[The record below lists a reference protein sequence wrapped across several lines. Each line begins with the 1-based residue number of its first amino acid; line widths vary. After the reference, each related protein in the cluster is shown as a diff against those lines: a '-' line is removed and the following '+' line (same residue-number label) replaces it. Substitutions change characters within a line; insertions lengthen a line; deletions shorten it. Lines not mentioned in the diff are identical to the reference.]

1 MAESIKIRLDESR
14 YIPPTQDD
22 IREAKQ
28 YVLRREDNARQLRD
42 SVDEVLSNLAED
54 IVTCCYKYNVDPY
67 TFTISSSY
75 NEDMMAEISGFMDD
89 AELEILDLIY
99 DYSTRATKDNDHI
112 AALIA
117 WLATLGRGN
126 RNLQDTL
133 DGYLYKTMKDFEAA
147 IAAMRFMGVKLSD
160 AVTKL
165 KTYMHSVYTMPEV
178 LTAFRRRQNF
188 NAAYIRL
195 GGVQPGAVGLSNNG
209 STNVTN
215 MATITSQMAWMRE
228 QGVQMRESGAS
239 GYYQLRGST
248 FNCDLCDDEVGFHPN
263 LDEIETAP
271 YPHPHCKCY
280 RVPVYPVEDIPSEN
294 SNISGNTARQ
304 NRREEYERLLQDPN
318 YKDVEYNPE
327 NGGLKATH
335 VKHNFDQRGGAY
347 EKHAQEAGYNA
358 GHSVIFGAEE
368 SAVIGQR
375 FTEGTWDGKRFEVA
389 GCETATSNNILMSLS
404 HCASKK
410 ETKVAVLDFPN
421 GNFNQDTWERTLG
434 RYRGLEKIETRQFL
448 KFERIICVQNGKIII
463 DVPF

>member
-75 NEDMMAEISGFMDD
+75 NDDMMAEISDFMDD
-89 AELEILDLIY
+89 AESEILDLIY

-112 AALIA
+112 TALIA

-228 QGVQMRESGAS
+228 QGIQMRESGAS

-280 RVPVYPVEDIPSEN
+280 RVPIYPVEEMPLVNKKDIVPARTKFESYDDNWEKEYFN
-294 SNISGNTARQ
+294 PNNGGFNVYHKKHQFSDVKADGVTMSGGQA
-304 NRREEYERLLQDPN
+304 EKHVGRLLADKYAKQ
-318 YKDVEYNPE
+318 VEFLPE
-327 NGGLKATH
+327 NGDGISKPDIR
-335 VKHNFDQRGGAY
+335 FDNQ
-347 EKHAQEAGYNA
+347 
-358 GHSVIFGAEE
+358 
-368 SAVIGQR
+368 
-375 FTEGTWDGKRFEVA
+375 TWDVKYISAANENTIRKYIENARKAECAIFYWDKGNKLEELKNAVTRTIGKYVKKGE
-389 GCETATSNNILMSLS
+389 LS
-404 HCASKK
+404 TIPSIFYINK
-410 ETKVAVLDFPN
+410 D
-421 GNFNQDTWERTLG
+421 
-434 RYRGLEKIETRQFL
+434 GLLQCIFKNR
-448 KFERIICVQNGKIII
+448 
-463 DVPF
+463 

>member
-75 NEDMMAEISGFMDD
+75 NEDMMAEISDFMDD

-99 DYSTRATKDNDHI
+99 DYSTKATKDNDHI

-228 QGVQMRESGAS
+228 QGIQMRESGAS

-280 RVPVYPVEDIPSEN
+280 RVPIYPVEDSSISE
-294 SNISGNTARQ
+294 NTARK

-335 VKHNFDQRGGAY
+335 IYHNFDKIGGKY
-347 EKHAQEAGYNA
+347 EKHVQNAGFKA
-358 GHSVIFGAEE
+358 GHSVIFGAEVGD
-368 SAVIGQR
+368 VIGQR
-375 FTEGTWDGKRFEVA
+375 FTEGTWDGMRFEVA
-389 GCETATSNNILMSLS
+389 GRETATSINILRGLK
-404 HCASKK
+404 HCASKRNT
-410 ETKVAVLDFPN
+410 EIAILDFPKGGFNLSTLEN
-421 GNFNQDTWERTLG
+421 GIS
-434 RYRGLEKIETRQFL
+434 RYRGLAPLNDGQYL
-448 KFERIICVQNGKIII
+448 KFRKIICVQ
-463 DVPF
+463 DEVVVYEQDF

>member
-75 NEDMMAEISGFMDD
+75 NEDMMAEISDFMDD

-99 DYSTRATKDNDHI
+99 DYSTKATKDNDHI

-280 RVPVYPVEDIPSEN
+280 RVPIYKNEMG
-294 SNISGNTARQ
+294 NISDSQ
-304 NRREEYERLLQDPN
+304 Y
-318 YKDVEYNPE
+318 
-327 NGGLKATH
+327 
-335 VKHNFDQRGGAY
+335 
-347 EKHAQEAGYNA
+347 
-358 GHSVIFGAEE
+358 S
-368 SAVIGQR
+368 
-375 FTEGTWDGKRFEVA
+375 
-389 GCETATSNNILMSLS
+389 
-404 HCASKK
+404 
-410 ETKVAVLDFPN
+410 
-421 GNFNQDTWERTLG
+421 
-434 RYRGLEKIETRQFL
+434 
-448 KFERIICVQNGKIII
+448 
-463 DVPF
+463 